1 MPLPGGSRL
10 NAAQFRTTTSGLA
23 FAIVTTLLI
32 LCSVRAQ
39 AFTGFNGSRIL
50 ATGGATQIEGAAG
63 GGIVPWAVIAG
74 YGSNS
79 EWGVTGFYTHVSV
92 DDYDLDAAGIAVAYA
107 NRIELSYARQQFDLG
122 TLGDALGIDK
132 KFRQDIF
139 GAKVRLW
146 GDLIYGRGPQVSVGM
161 QYKRHLDFAIPRAVG
176 ARRDDDAD
184 FYVSATKLFL
194 AGLFDRNVFVN
205 ANLRLSRANQI
216 GILGFGGD
224 RDDSRDVLFE
234 GSAGIFLTRHI
245 AAGFEY
251 RQQPDNLS
259 FARQDDW
266 FDAFIGI
273 FPNKHLAVV
282 AAYADLGS
290 VATLDHQTGW
300 YLSVEISF

>member
-1 MPLPGGSRL
+1 M
-10 NAAQFRTTTSGLA
+10 NARQAGRAVARIATATVLAVMLLAGARASA
-23 FAIVTTLLI
+23 FA
-32 LCSVRAQ
+32 
-39 AFTGFNGSRIL
+39 GFNGSRIL
-50 ATGGATQIEGAAG
+50 ATGGASQIEGAAG

-92 DDYDLDAAGIAVAYA
+92 DDYDLYAAGIAAGYS

-122 TLGDALGIDK
+122 TLGDALGVDK

-146 GDLIYGRGPQVSVGM
+146 GDLIYGRGPQVSAGV
-161 QYKRHLDFAIPRAVG
+161 QYKRHLDFALPRAIG
-176 ARRDDDAD
+176 ARRNDDTD
-184 FYVSATKLFL
+184 FYITATKLFL
-194 AGLFDRNVFVN
+194 AGLFDRNVFAN
-205 ANLRLSRANQI
+205 ATLRLSRANQI

-224 RDDSRDVLFE
+224 KDDSRDVLFE
-234 GSAGIFLTRHI
+234 GSAGIFITRHI

-259 FARQDDW
+259 FATQDDW
-266 FDAFIGI
+266 FDAFVAV
-273 FPNKHLAVV
+273 FPNKHVAIV

-290 VATLDHQTGW
+290 VATLDKQSGW
-300 YLSVEISF
+300 YLSLEVSF

>member
-1 MPLPGGSRL
+1 M
-10 NAAQFRTTTSGLA
+10 NARRAGRAVARIATAAVLAVMLLAGARASA
-23 FAIVTTLLI
+23 FA
-32 LCSVRAQ
+32 
-39 AFTGFNGSRIL
+39 GFNGSRIL
-50 ATGGATQIEGAAG
+50 ATGGASQIEGAAG

-92 DDYDLDAAGIAVAYA
+92 DDYDLDAAGIAAGYS

-122 TLGDALGIDK
+122 TLGDALGVDK

-146 GDLIYGRGPQVSVGM
+146 GDLIYGRGPQVSAGV
-161 QYKRHLDFAIPRAVG
+161 QYKRHLDFALPRAIG
-176 ARRDDDAD
+176 ARRNDDTD
-184 FYVSATKLFL
+184 FYITATKLFL
-194 AGLFDRNVFVN
+194 AGLFDRNVFAN
-205 ANLRLSRANQI
+205 ATLRLSRANQI

-224 RDDSRDVLFE
+224 KDDSRDVLFE
-234 GSAGIFLTRHI
+234 GSAGIFITRHI

-259 FARQDDW
+259 FATQDDW
-266 FDAFIGI
+266 FDAFVAV
-273 FPNKHLAVV
+273 FPNKHVAIV

-290 VATLDHQTGW
+290 VATLDKQSGW
-300 YLSVEISF
+300 YLSLEVSF

>member
-1 MPLPGGSRL
+1 M
-10 NAAQFRTTTSGLA
+10 NARRAGRGVARIATAAVLAVMLLAGARASA
-23 FAIVTTLLI
+23 FA
-32 LCSVRAQ
+32 
-39 AFTGFNGSRIL
+39 GFNGSRIL
-50 ATGGATQIEGAAG
+50 ATGGASQIEGAAG

-92 DDYDLDAAGIAVAYA
+92 DDYDLDAAGIAAGYS

-122 TLGDALGIDK
+122 TLGDALGVDK

-146 GDLIYGRGPQVSVGM
+146 GDLIYGRGPQVSAGV
-161 QYKRHLDFAIPRAVG
+161 QYKRHLDFALPRAIG
-176 ARRDDDAD
+176 ARRNEDTD
-184 FYVSATKLFL
+184 FYITATKLFL
-194 AGLFDRNVFVN
+194 AGLFERNVFAN
-205 ANLRLSRANQI
+205 ATLRLSRANQI

-224 RDDSRDVLFE
+224 KDDSRDVLFE
-234 GSAGIFLTRHI
+234 GSAGIFVTRHI

-259 FARQDDW
+259 FATQDDW
-266 FDAFIGI
+266 FDAFVAV
-273 FPNKHLAVV
+273 FPNKHVAIV

-290 VATLDHQTGW
+290 VATLDKQSGW
-300 YLSVEISF
+300 YLSLEVSF

>member
-1 MPLPGGSRL
+1 MNLRFPSATHARAMVVITTVLLLLGGTQ
-10 NAAQFRTTTSGLA
+10 ALA
-23 FAIVTTLLI
+23 FA
-32 LCSVRAQ
+32 
-39 AFTGFNGSRIL
+39 GFNGSRIL

-74 YGSNS
+74 YGSSS
-79 EWGVTGFYTHVSV
+79 EWGVTGFYTHVAV
-92 DDYDLDAAGIAVAYA
+92 DDYDLDAAGFAVGYS

-146 GDLIYGRGPQVSVGM
+146 GDLIYGHAPQVSAGM
-161 QYKRHLDFAIPRAVG
+161 QYKRQLDFAIPQAVG
-176 ARRDDDAD
+176 ARRDDDVD
-184 FYVSATKLFL
+184 FYLAATKLFL

-205 ANLRLSRANQI
+205 ATVRFSRANQI

-224 RDDSRDVLFE
+224 KDDTRDALFE
-234 GSAGIFLTRHI
+234 GSAGIFFTRHI
-245 AAGFEY
+245 AAGVEY

-259 FARQDDW
+259 FADQDDW
-266 FDAFIGI
+266 FDVFIGF

-290 VATLDHQTGW
+290 VATLENQTGW
-300 YLSVEISF
+300 YLSLELSF

>member
-1 MPLPGGSRL
+1 M
-10 NAAQFRTTTSGLA
+10 NARRAGRAVARIATAAVLAVMLLAGARASA
-23 FAIVTTLLI
+23 FA
-32 LCSVRAQ
+32 
-39 AFTGFNGSRIL
+39 GFNGSRIL
-50 ATGGATQIEGAAG
+50 ATGGASQIEGAAG

-92 DDYDLDAAGIAVAYA
+92 DDYDLYAAGIAAGYS

-122 TLGDALGIDK
+122 TLGDALGVDK

-146 GDLIYGRGPQVSVGM
+146 GDLIYGRGPQVSAGV
-161 QYKRHLDFAIPRAVG
+161 QYKRHLDFALPRAIG
-176 ARRDDDAD
+176 ARRNDDTD
-184 FYVSATKLFL
+184 FYITATKLFL
-194 AGLFDRNVFVN
+194 AGLFDRNVFAN
-205 ANLRLSRANQI
+205 ATLRLSRANQI

-224 RDDSRDVLFE
+224 KDDSRDVLFE
-234 GSAGIFLTRHI
+234 GSAGIFITRHI

-259 FARQDDW
+259 FATQDDW
-266 FDAFIGI
+266 FDAFVAV
-273 FPNKHLAVV
+273 FPNKHVAIV

-290 VATLDHQTGW
+290 VATLDKQSGW
-300 YLSVEISF
+300 YLSLEVSF

>member
-1 MPLPGGSRL
+1 MNLRFPSATHVRAMVVITTVLLLLGGTQ
-10 NAAQFRTTTSGLA
+10 ALA
-23 FAIVTTLLI
+23 FA
-32 LCSVRAQ
+32 
-39 AFTGFNGSRIL
+39 GFNGSRIL

-74 YGSNS
+74 YGSSS
-79 EWGVTGFYTHVSV
+79 EWGVTGFYTHVAV
-92 DDYDLDAAGIAVAYA
+92 DDYDLDAAGFAVGYS

-146 GDLIYGRGPQVSVGM
+146 GDLIYGHAPQVSAGM
-161 QYKRHLDFAIPRAVG
+161 QYKRQLDFAIPQAVG
-176 ARRDDDAD
+176 ARRDDDVD
-184 FYVSATKLFL
+184 FYLAATKLFL

-205 ANLRLSRANQI
+205 ATVRFSRANQI

-224 RDDSRDVLFE
+224 KDDTRDALFE
-234 GSAGIFLTRHI
+234 GSAGIFFTRHI
-245 AAGFEY
+245 AAGVEY

-259 FARQDDW
+259 FADQDDW
-266 FDAFIGI
+266 FDVFIGF

-290 VATLDHQTGW
+290 VATLENQTGW
-300 YLSVEISF
+300 YLSLELSF

>member
-1 MPLPGGSRL
+1 M
-10 NAAQFRTTTSGLA
+10 NARRAGRAVARIATATVLAVMLLAGARASA
-23 FAIVTTLLI
+23 FA
-32 LCSVRAQ
+32 
-39 AFTGFNGSRIL
+39 GFNGSRIL
-50 ATGGATQIEGAAG
+50 ATGGASQIEGAAG

-92 DDYDLDAAGIAVAYA
+92 DDYDLDAAGIAAGYS

-122 TLGDALGIDK
+122 TLGDALGVDK

-146 GDLIYGRGPQVSVGM
+146 GDLIYGRGPQVSAGV
-161 QYKRHLDFAIPRAVG
+161 QYKRHLDFALPRAIG
-176 ARRDDDAD
+176 ARRNDDTD
-184 FYVSATKLFL
+184 FYITATKLFL
-194 AGLFDRNVFVN
+194 AGLFERNVFAN
-205 ANLRLSRANQI
+205 ATLRLSRANQI

-224 RDDSRDVLFE
+224 KDDSRDVLFE
-234 GSAGIFLTRHI
+234 GSAGIFITRHI

-259 FARQDDW
+259 FATQDDW
-266 FDAFIGI
+266 FDAFVAV
-273 FPNKHLAVV
+273 FPNKHVAIV

-290 VATLDHQTGW
+290 VATLDKQSGW
-300 YLSVEISF
+300 YLSLEVSF